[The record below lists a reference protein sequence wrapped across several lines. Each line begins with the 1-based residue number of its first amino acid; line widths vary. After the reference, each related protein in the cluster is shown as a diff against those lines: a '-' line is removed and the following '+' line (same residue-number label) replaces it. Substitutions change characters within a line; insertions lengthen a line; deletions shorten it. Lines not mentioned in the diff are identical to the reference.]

1 MQLAFGRLGI
11 APRDFWAMTPREFS
25 AAVRGAFG
33 LAAHAPLGR
42 SELEGLMLR
51 YPD

>member
-11 APRDFWAMTPREFS
+11 SPRDFWAMTPREFS

-33 LAAHAPLGR
+33 SALQEPLGR
-42 SELEGLMLR
+42 SELEELMLR

>member
-1 MQLAFGRLGI
+1 MQLAFGTLRL

-33 LAAHAPLGR
+33 SALQEPLGR
-42 SELEGLMLR
+42 DGLRALMGR